1 MFTDSQ
7 SLGATV
13 LAKTIVV
20 AKVGLGDLFSD
31 CGYRSVI

>member
-13 LAKTIVV
+13 LAKTIVL
-20 AKVGLGDLFSD
+20 AKVGLGDLLSD
-31 CGYRSVI
+31 CGCRSVM